1 MESNSNALSLAES
14 SLSGKRNLCGGCVA
28 KNEER
33 DSSAFSLSKGSLLA
47 KEKSFGTA
55 TSSPTVKTASPSDM
69 NIVNI
74 MLWMKKNA
82 YEESTIRKTAK
93 ILRHLT
99 RNCNTA
105 DPEEVKLFVSSKQ
118 CSNARKENLIEAY
131 DKHIKTNG
139 LKWEKPFYQRYDKK
153 RKAPKE
159 EFVNFLIDHARL
171 EMSVK
176 LAISKDLGQ
185 RPVELTWLTIKDI
198 DLTTGIVSLTGAKH
212 TVGREGKLRGKTL
225 DQLRI
230 FIKKKNL
237 TPNSKLYNGKSE
249 TLSENY
255 RQYRNRIAARYEMPE
270 LKQICLYDFRRFKA
284 SDVYHRTKSVLRVKE
299 ILGHKDSTL
308 RSTLKY
314 ISLFDEDTSTWE
326 PIACETDEEIKQA
339 IQDDCILVCQA
350 NGKK

>member
-1 MESNSNALSLAES
+1 M
-14 SLSGKRNLCGGCVA
+14 
-28 KNEER
+28 
-33 DSSAFSLSKGSLLA
+33 
-47 KEKSFGTA
+47 
-55 TSSPTVKTASPSDM
+55 VKTVSPSDM
-69 NIVNI
+69 NVVNI

-82 YEESTIRKTAK
+82 YEESTIKKTAK
-93 ILRHLT
+93 LLRHLQ
-99 RNCNTA
+99 RNCKVK
-105 DPEEVKLFVSSKQ
+105 DPEEVKLWVANKQ

-131 DKHIKTNG
+131 DKHIKSSG
-139 LKWEKPFYQRYDKK
+139 LKWDKPFYQRYDKK

-159 EFVNFLIDHARL
+159 ELVNFLIDHARL

-185 RPVELTWLTIKDI
+185 TPVELTWLTIKDF

-212 TVGREGKLRGKTL
+212 TIGREGKLRAKTL
-225 DQLRI
+225 DKLRV
-230 FIKKKNL
+230 FIQSKGL
-237 TPNSKLYNGKSE
+237 TANSKIYNGTSA

-255 RQYRNRIAARYEMPE
+255 RQYRNRIASKYSMPE

-326 PIACETDEEIKQA
+326 PIVCETEEEIKQA
-339 IQDDCILVCQA
+339 IRDDCIFICQS
-350 NGKK
+350 NGKTFFKKPA